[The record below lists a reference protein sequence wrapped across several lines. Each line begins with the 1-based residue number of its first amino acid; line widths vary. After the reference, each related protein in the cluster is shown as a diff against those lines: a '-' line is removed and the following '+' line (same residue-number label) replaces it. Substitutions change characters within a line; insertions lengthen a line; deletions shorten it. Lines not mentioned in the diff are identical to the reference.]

1 MKFSLSYLFLIFPLL
16 WFSQQK
22 ASASLGGNNGKLIVN
37 GGRPTFVIFY
47 AYYGSSNIDEYYDR
61 EKAELENN
69 FKDINAKVIITDAKN
84 IIVKNKNLK
93 KTSFTEEASNVL
105 FWDGKVESAPIVSN
119 GFLKSTEYFSDLFGK
134 PKASS
139 YYTDFYSKQ
148 EKLRTPEAEK
158 ITEKSKLLSRKYV
171 NSLLTDILFHSEKG
185 MSDLLDFNPKGV
197 KSIKLKS
204 NNPREEKAEA
214 YFDTDGKLT
223 EVVFP
228 KVSLKFVYE
237 NDVLR
242 KMGAVGGE
250 ETEFVYNDNSAKT
263 FDDNGVVEYRLKDN
277 FLLYKA
283 DYFYDDYYTELTK
296 EVTYENNHLAYK
308 ESGNLNN
315 TDFYLSNAK
324 DIFPVKA
331 TYYNGDSQSSITK
344 TGNKIVEKSD
354 ESEIT
359 YFLND
364 KNLIEKLTYSNN
376 EDGNKKG
383 FTSSYEYQ
391 YY

>member
-1 MKFSLSYLFLIFPLL
+1 M
-16 WFSQQK
+16 
-22 ASASLGGNNGKLIVN
+22 GGNNGKIVVD

-47 AYYGSSNIDEYYDR
+47 AYYGSSNTDEYYDR
-61 EKAELENN
+61 EKAELEKN

-84 IIVKNKNLK
+84 VIVKNKNLK
-93 KTSFTEEASNVL
+93 KTSFTEESNVL
-105 FWDGKVESAPIVSN
+105 FWDGKVQTEPIVSN

-139 YYTDFYSKQ
+139 YYTDFLNKQ
-148 EKLRTPEAEK
+148 EKLRAPVTEK

-171 NSLLTDILFHSEKG
+171 NGLVTDILFHSKKG
-185 MSDLLDFNPKGV
+185 MSNLFDFNPKGV
-197 KSIKLKS
+197 KSIKVTS
-204 NNPREEKAEA
+204 NNPKIEKVEA

-223 EVVFP
+223 EVIFP
-228 KVSLKFVYE
+228 KVNLKFTYE
-237 NDVLR
+237 NGVLR
-242 KMGAVGGE
+242 KMGAVGAE
-250 ETEFVYNDNSAKT
+250 AKEFLYNDNSVKT
-263 FDDNGVVEYRLKDN
+263 FDDDGVVEYRLKDN
-277 FLLYKA
+277 FLLYNA
-283 DYFYDDYYTELTK
+283 DYVFDDYYTELTK

-324 DIFPVKA
+324 DIFPVKV
-331 TYYNGDSQSSITK
+331 TYYNGGSQSSITK
-344 TGNKIVEKSD
+344 TGNKIVEKMD
-354 ESEIT
+354 KGEVT

-364 KNLIEKLTYSNN
+364 KNLIEKLTYSSN